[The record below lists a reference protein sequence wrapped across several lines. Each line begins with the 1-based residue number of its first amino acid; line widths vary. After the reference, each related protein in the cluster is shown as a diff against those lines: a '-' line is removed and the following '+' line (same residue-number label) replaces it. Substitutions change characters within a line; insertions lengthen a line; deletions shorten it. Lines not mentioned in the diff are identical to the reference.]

1 MGKSQFREAKGA
13 KVTKASTPPIGRG
26 VKHTPDTPPKVPL
39 HEVAKRV
46 LGRNRTF
53 RFNRSSHLRVK
64 HLAVGNT
71 KDSQELFIIRMDFI
85 TLASEVMVMDEAD
98 GFEGW
103 MYILNRQQAKK
114 IDFSDYEC
122 HVFGQHLGKETRKRK
137 GKPLKLKGLQVNE
150 RTSKDGYVRGARH

>member
-1 MGKSQFREAKGA
+1 MPKSSFRVKERKI
-13 KVTKASTPPIGRG
+13 KAVGPTPGRG
-26 VKHTPDTPPKVPL
+26 VKHTPITTPKVPL
-39 HEVAKRV
+39 NEVVKRV
-46 LGRNRTF
+46 VGRNRTF

-64 HLAVGNT
+64 NLEVGNI

-85 TLASEVMVMDEAD
+85 TMASEVMVMDEAD

-114 IDFSDYEC
+114 IDLSDYEC
-122 HVFGQHLGKETRKRK
+122 HVFGQDLGKETRRRR
-137 GKPLKLKGLQVNE
+137 GKPLELKGLQVNE